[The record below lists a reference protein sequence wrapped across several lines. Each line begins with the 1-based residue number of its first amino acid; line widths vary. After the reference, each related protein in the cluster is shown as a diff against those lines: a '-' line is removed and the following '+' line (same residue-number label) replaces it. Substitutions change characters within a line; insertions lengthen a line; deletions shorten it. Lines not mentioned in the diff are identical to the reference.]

1 MKNGIGRDYSS
12 KGILAFKGEYIYN
25 ERDGMGI
32 EFNAKNGEK
41 IFEGKYHRGMI
52 WEGIGIEYN
61 DYGKIIYK
69 GEFSYGLRNGKGRE
83 YDKYGKLIFEGEY
96 LNGKRI

>member
-1 MKNGIGRDYSS
+1 
-12 KGILAFKGEYIYN
+12 
-25 ERDGMGI
+25 MGI

-83 YDKYGKLIFEGEY
+83 FI
-96 LNGKRI
+96 